1 MSGMWQEPV
10 ARVLASAGSGDA
22 AVVVGT
28 GTLVATPQ
36 YAVCL
41 LTAAHVVNGAL
52 KNRFEYTADRP
63 GSEELLR
70 FDLPMKGTGA
80 GRTYV
85 ARIIEWFPPRPRE
98 KRVEDPVSDIA
109 LLQVVGVEGVAGG
122 SPLPGGL
129 GRVQAG
135 ELQGHRRRRSRQ
147 AHKAGELRV
156 RAPRRSLRR
165 RACGGD
171 GCSWLAAS
179 GGHTG

>member
-10 ARVLASAGSGDA
+10 ARVLASVGSGDA

-109 LLQVVGVEGVAGG
+109 LLQVVG
-122 SPLPGGL
+122 
-129 GRVQAG
+129 
-135 ELQGHRRRRSRQ
+135 
-147 AHKAGELRV
+147 
-156 RAPRRSLRR
+156 
-165 RACGGD
+165 
-171 GCSWLAAS
+171 
-179 GGHTG
+179 